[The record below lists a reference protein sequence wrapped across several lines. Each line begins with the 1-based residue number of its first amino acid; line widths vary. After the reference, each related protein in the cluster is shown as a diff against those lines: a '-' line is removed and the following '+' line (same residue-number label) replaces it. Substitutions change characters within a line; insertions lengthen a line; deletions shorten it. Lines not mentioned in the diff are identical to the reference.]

1 MNLRKLHSSLA
12 PIFVI
17 PVFITATTGALFQV
31 AATTGHAQQ
40 YLWLLDLHRGK
51 FGRFNLEMIYPFLN
65 SFGLLVLAVTGIL
78 MWLRT
83 KPPRRKQNSTSLP
96 DVSSGFERWRR

>member
-1 MNLRKLHSSLA
+1 MSINSRKLHSSLA

-17 PVFITATTGALFQV
+17 PVFITSITGALFQV
-31 AATTGHAQQ
+31 AASTGHAQE

-51 FGRFNLEMIYPFLN
+51 FGRVNLELIYPFLN

-83 KPPRRKQNSTSLP
+83 RPSR
-96 DVSSGFERWRR
+96 